1 MKDKPR
7 IDMIKINLADNTI
20 VTEDEKKFQDYFL
33 DEKNRKAERLTIMK
47 HLLNNSQ
54 NHNIELQLNREL
66 IEQHQETIIEHE
78 EQIPAYPISDEKFIT
93 LGKKRR
99 QIFPVN
105 NFKARIKDELLSLQN
120 IKIGSWV
127 QAGKAIVGLK
137 GGADNNRPGP
147 STSRESKV
155 II

>member
-1 MKDKPR
+1 MK
-7 IDMIKINLADNTI
+7 L
-20 VTEDEKKFQDYFL
+20 
-33 DEKNRKAERLTIMK
+33 
-47 HLLNNSQ
+47 LLNDSQ
-54 NHNIELQLNREL
+54 KHDIELQLNKEL

-78 EQIPAYPISDEKFIT
+78 EQVPAYPISDEKFIT

-99 QIFPVN
+99 QIFPLK

>member
-1 MKDKPR
+1 MNK
-7 IDMIKINLADNTI
+7 
-20 VTEDEKKFQDYFL
+20 
-33 DEKNRKAERLTIMK
+33 
-47 HLLNNSQ
+47 
-54 NHNIELQLNREL
+54 EL

-78 EQIPAYPISDEKFIT
+78 EQVPAYPISDEKFIT
-93 LGKKRR
+93 LGKRRR
-99 QIFPVN
+99 QK